1 MIGYIKGIVEEIF
14 EDFILLDKDGIGF
27 RIFIPSLF
35 RNEIDYGEKV
45 KIYTH
50 MNVKED
56 SITLFG
62 FKTREDLEVY
72 RLLLTVNSVG
82 PKAAMNIL
90 SMMSAKELKMA
101 VMANDANAISKAQ
114 GIGKKT
120 AQKILLELKDKFDFE
135 EAIDTV
141 LGGGD
146 LNIDNN
152 AVSDTVEALI
162 ALGYSGSLSLKAA
175 KKAAEVTG
183 SSDSGVLLKEALKY
197 TF

>member
-1 MIGYIKGIVEEIF
+1 MIGYIKGTVEEIY
-14 EDFILLDKDGIGF
+14 EDHILLDKDGMGF

-35 RNEIDYGEKV
+35 RNEIDYGEEL

-62 FKTREDLEVY
+62 FRTREDLEVY
-72 RLLLTVNSVG
+72 RLLISVNSVG

-90 SMMSAKELKMA
+90 SMMSAQELKMA
-101 VMANDANAISKAQ
+101 VIANDANAISKAQ

-120 AQKILLELKDKFDFE
+120 AQKILLELKDRFDFE
-135 EAIDTV
+135 EAVDTV
-141 LGGGD
+141 LTGGSVSV
-146 LNIDNN
+146 DND

-175 KKAAEVTG
+175 KKAVETTG
-183 SSDSGVLLKEALKY
+183 SSDPGALLKEALKY